1 MAVVGLAGQLF
12 KVGLEGYNLL
22 STTQSVGRDYAELSH
37 RLDREKLRLQKWAEA
52 WVLNGGSRNI
62 DPSHRDFRFAVATLA
77 LISAIFVELLE
88 YSSKYGMDCDRR
100 TRKRDAFLQLL
111 HLPSRPPATPSDHPP
126 GCTQSTQTALN
137 QANIERL
144 TDPRLWDS
152 SQVVPGLENEV
163 KQLEYSA
170 ERLQKTLPAMSKLR
184 WSVVDKDKFENLINR
199 LKEHNESL
207 HLILPVNPKLLHLGG
222 RLWDSSLQIP

>member
-12 KVGLEGYNLL
+12 KASLEGYNLL

-62 DPSHRDFRFAVATLA
+62 EPSHRDFRFAVATLA
-77 LISAIFVELLE
+77 LISAIFIELLE
-88 YSSKYGMDCDRR
+88 YSSKYGMECDRR
-100 TRKRDAFLQLL
+100 TRKRDAFLQRL
-111 HLPSRPPATPSDHPP
+111 HLSSRSPATPSDHPP
-126 GCTQSTQTALN
+126 GGTQSQTALI
-137 QANIERL
+137 QSNIDRL
-144 TDPRLWDS
+144 TDPMLWDS
-152 SQVVPGLENEV
+152 IQVVPGLENEV

-199 LKEHNESL
+199 LKDHNESL
-207 HLILPVNPKLLHLGG
+207 HLILPVNPKPLHLGG
-222 RLWDSSLQIP
+222 RL